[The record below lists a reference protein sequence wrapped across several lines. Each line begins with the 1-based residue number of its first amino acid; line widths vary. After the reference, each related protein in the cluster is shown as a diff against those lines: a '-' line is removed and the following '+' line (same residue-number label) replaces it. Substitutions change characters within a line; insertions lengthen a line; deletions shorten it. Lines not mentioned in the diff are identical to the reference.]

1 MFYDK
6 YVSYCNKAGIAP
18 TTAAEEMGFSRS
30 DATRWSKGS
39 APRRATLQRIAS
51 YFSAKLNLQLSYKE
65 FENTPETQVA
75 RNSIDS
81 KSLDEIHT
89 PVIQKIVKIC
99 SEDPDAADDIL
110 LFAEALQRR
119 NKK

>member
-1 MFYDK
+1 MFFDNFQRFCTLVGKKPNTVAKELSISSGSITAWKNGRVPSAGRLQSIAAYFTAQIGHSITVNDLLCDK
-6 YVSYCNKAGIAP
+6 NH
-18 TTAAEEMGFSRS
+18 
-30 DATRWSKGS
+30 
-39 APRRATLQRIAS
+39 IAS
-51 YFSAKLNLQLSYKE
+51 
-65 FENTPETQVA
+65 
-75 RNSIDS
+75 S
-81 KSLDEIHT
+81 KDLDKIHT